1 MTRIYKGLTIQRG
14 LNSRWIVTYADGS
27 HSAHR
32 TLRDAK
38 DAVTISTYHDHI

>member
-14 LNSRWIVTYADGS
+14 LNNRWIVTYADGS

-32 TLRDAK
+32 TLQGARDAITFS
-38 DAVTISTYHDHI
+38 AN